1 MASYFTPDLFDFLAQ
16 LRRHNRRD
24 WFLKNKGRYES
35 DVRDPVLRFIA
46 DLAPRLR
53 AISPYLVADPRPN
66 GGSLFRIYRD
76 TRFSAD
82 KKPYKTHA
90 GMHFPHAKAGNDV
103 HVPGYY
109 FHLEPS
115 GSFLAAGIWRPDA
128 PATYRIRRAI
138 VAAPGRWKKACRGFE
153 LEGDR
158 LQRPPHGFPA
168 GHPLMEELKWKDF
181 LVSTAL
187 TDREICAAGFLTRFT
202 RECRRMAPLVGFLSE
217 ALGLK
222 F

>member
-1 MASYFTPDLFDFLAQ
+1 MPSHFTPALFDFLSQ
-16 LRRHNRRD
+16 LRRHNRRN

-35 DVRDPVLRFIA
+35 DVRDPALAFIA
-46 DLAPRLR
+46 DIAPRLR
-53 AISPYLVADPRPN
+53 AISPYLVADPRPH

-82 KKPYKTHA
+82 KKPYKTHT
-90 GMHFPHAKAGNDV
+90 GMHFPHAKAGDDV

-109 FHLEPS
+109 FHLEP
-115 GSFLAAGIWRPDA
+115 GESFLAAGIWRPDA
-128 PATYRIRRAI
+128 PTTYRIRRAI
-138 VAAPGRWKKACRGFE
+138 VASPQRWKKAHRGFE

-168 GHPLMEELKWKDF
+168 SHPMIEDLKWKDF

-187 TDREICAAGFLTRFT
+187 TDREICSAGFLARFA

-217 ALGLK
+217 AVGLK